1 MERTITGHEKRSLLS
16 SPLGFLRPG
25 RHRPFPVAILS
36 SLRQLY
42 IRYLSALL
50 VADNRPEE
58 MEFPL

>member
-16 SPLGFLRPG
+16 SLGFLRPG